1 MSPSLK
7 QALLAT
13 EEVTVQFADD
23 GEGIVLRAVGD
34 TVTAAEAPT
43 EVLIL
48 AGAPVEG
55 PVVSWGPFVMGS
67 REEILQAQQDYLAGR
82 MGRLG
87 GVPF

>member
-1 MSPSLK
+1 
-7 QALLAT
+7 
-13 EEVTVQFADD
+13 
-23 GEGIVLRAVGD
+23 VLS
-34 TVTAAEAPT
+34 
-43 EVLIL
+43 L

>member
-1 MSPSLK
+1 MRMSWLFGRKTAQRAPSIM
-7 QALLAT
+7 AL
-13 EEVTVQFADD
+13 
-23 GEGIVLRAVGD
+23 
-34 TVTAAEAPT
+34 
-43 EVLIL
+43 LIL

>member
-1 MSPSLK
+1 M
-7 QALLAT
+7 
-13 EEVTVQFADD
+13 VQFADD

-34 TVTAAEAPT
+34 TATAT
-43 EVLIL
+43 DSDTQVLIL